1 MLGLLLVALLAP
13 ALMITAVRVLQ
24 PEGGRWIRL
33 VSFTPYAIALYA
45 VALLLLLLVIAAGRG
60 RRRRAGGLAALLVAA
75 LLALHVFWA
84 SGPYAGEVAAAE
96 GERFTVL
103 TANLAIGDAD
113 PSRVVDLAVKNDVDA
128 LVLSEITPLALR
140 RMDAAG
146 LSRAFPYAEG
156 VTAPGVQGTMVF
168 STRAPTD
175 VTPLRT
181 TFTGVATTFPIGAQ
195 GTLQLVAVHPHPP
208 AGDAREWRADHQ
220 TIHDFVAQNEAAA
233 DATVIAGDFNATLD
247 HEVMSDLEDLGFRS
261 AADASNAQWQPT
273 WPSVRGM
280 SPFGI
285 DLPSLLQIDHVL
297 VTGNAEAVNTESV
310 TVQGTDHCAVVATVT
325 VQ

>member
-13 ALMITAVRVLQ
+13 AMMITVVRVLQ

-60 RRRRAGGLAALLVAA
+60 RRRRAGGSAALLVAT

-84 SGPYAGEVAAAE
+84 SGPYAGEVATAE

-113 PSRVVDLAVKNDVDA
+113 PSRVVDLALKNDVDA

-140 RMDAAG
+140 QMDAAG
-146 LSRAFPYAEG
+146 LSRAFPHAEG
-156 VTAPGVQGTMVF
+156 ETGPGVQGTMVF

-181 TFTGVATTFPIGAQ
+181 TFAGVATTFPVGEQ
-195 GTLQLVAVHPHPP
+195 GTLQLLAVHPHPP
-208 AGDAREWRADHQ
+208 VGDAREWRADHQ
-220 TIHDFVAQNEAAA
+220 TIRDFVARNEAAG

-247 HEVMSDLEDLGFRS
+247 HEVMGDLEDLGFRS
-261 AADASNAQWQPT
+261 AADATNAQWQPT
-273 WPSVRGM
+273 WPSASGM
-280 SPFGI
+280 SLLGVEI
-285 DLPSLLQIDHVL
+285 PSLLQIDHVL
-297 VTGNAEAVNTESV
+297 VTGNAEAVSIESA
-310 TVQGTDHCAVVATVT
+310 TVQGTDHRAVVATVT
-325 VQ
+325 LR